1 MIEDRVYQNF
11 KDNIVSQS
19 NSLLLAISGGVDSI
33 VMLDIIHKLKEKY
46 NIISNIF
53 LVFINYKLNENSNS
67 REKIC
72 LKLSK
77 KYGYPL
83 ILKKSYLSSKNFESN
98 ARNERYRYFSK
109 ILLNK
114 DIDFVLTAHHKDDQ
128 IETLLMKYYDNSDW
142 ISYLGIRD
150 KYNQIIRPMLDIQK
164 DEILYYAQDN
174 KLLWIDDPSNKD
186 INFRRN
192 KMRHIILPDIYR
204 NNPGLIDD
212 LMKLHSNAKIKFRK
226 ILNKISTYEKDYIY
240 KIEKD
245 FLAISNDTKKIKDIS
260 VFKIFY
266 QHILANYLDTDIKKT
281 SKFWLSYNEFVSN
294 SRIGSEFILSK
305 DFTVIKDRNLHYIY
319 FNNYLD
325 NSYNVKINQ
334 HSHDWY
340 HTQIITDNHP
350 LNDDIE
356 LIDEIKI
363 PYKKFIDGIH
373 VRNWKHGDKCYNS
386 SKSLKNIF
394 VDNKISLFDKMTYPI
409 ITDDNDNIICVPKL
423 YNYYDIDDKCKTIY
437 WIRKK

>member
-363 PYKKFIDGIH
+363 PYKKFSDGIH